1 MIMLLRWIYR
11 RLTAGRQPDPHPT
24 SKVQPTRGAGGPVSL
39 VLHQARFE
47 LVAFLRNSQAR
58 FFTVLLPLLFLVIF
72 ATVFGNEQ
80 VGPTGVRA
88 ATYFVPGIAA
98 MGVISAS
105 FVNLVMS
112 IVAERESG
120 TLKRRRA
127 TPVPA
132 SVLIAGRTLTA
143 MAVSLAVMAILLVVG
158 RLAYGVEIPAAAL
171 PAALV
176 VGLAGAGSF
185 AVLGFAVASLIGSA
199 DAAQPMV
206 QAVTLPL
213 YFISGVFVPNLSL
226 PSWLQ
231 TVGQLFP
238 VEHLA
243 AALHTALD
251 PAASGLPIAWGDL
264 GVLAVW
270 ATVGLIIA
278 IRRFSWVPALAR
290 G

>member
-1 MIMLLRWIYR
+1 MIILLRWISR
-11 RLTAGRQPDPHPT
+11 RLTSGRQPDPALSERTHPA
-24 SKVQPTRGAGGPVSL
+24 RGAGNGASL

-105 FVNLVMS
+105 FVNLVIS

-132 SVLIAGRTLTA
+132 WVLIAGRVLTA
-143 MAVSLAVMAILLVVG
+143 MAVSLAVMTALLLVG
-158 RLAYGVEIPAAAL
+158 KIAYDVDLPKAAL
-171 PAALV
+171 PAV
-176 VGLAGAGSF
+176 FIVGLTGAGSF
-185 AVLGFAVASLIGSA
+185 AILGYAVAGLIGSA

-206 QAVTLPL
+206 QAITLPL
-213 YFISGVFVPNLSL
+213 YFISGVFIPNLSL

-243 AALHTALD
+243 SALHTALD

-264 GVLAVW
+264 GVLALW
-270 ATVGLIIA
+270 AAVGLIIA
-278 IRRFSWVPALAR
+278 LRRFSWVPAMAR